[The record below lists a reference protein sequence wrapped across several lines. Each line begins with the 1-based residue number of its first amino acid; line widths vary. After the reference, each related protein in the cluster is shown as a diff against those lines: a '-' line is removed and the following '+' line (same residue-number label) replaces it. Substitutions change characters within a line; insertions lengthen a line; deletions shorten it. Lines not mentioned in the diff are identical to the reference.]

1 MVLASFVDREGPSH
15 ERGGTVSEEARTG
28 KRFPLELPIKLHS
41 DAASGDAKGTTG
53 NLSAAGV
60 YIRADA
66 SLDIGSPVEFEITL
80 PPEVTGGKEHV
91 VIQCRGRVVR
101 TDESKVDPDGTR
113 GVACVI
119 DSYEFV
125 RNS

>member
-1 MVLASFVDREGPSH
+1 MVLASLAKRDGPNH

-66 SLDIGSPVEFEITL
+66 SLEIGSPVEFEITL
-80 PPEVTGGKEHV
+80 PPDVTGDRKMSPFNA
-91 VIQCRGRVVR
+91 RGEWYALIPQVQAQMARVW
-101 TDESKVDPDGTR
+101 P
-113 GVACVI
+113 A
-119 DSYEFV
+119 
-125 RNS
+125 